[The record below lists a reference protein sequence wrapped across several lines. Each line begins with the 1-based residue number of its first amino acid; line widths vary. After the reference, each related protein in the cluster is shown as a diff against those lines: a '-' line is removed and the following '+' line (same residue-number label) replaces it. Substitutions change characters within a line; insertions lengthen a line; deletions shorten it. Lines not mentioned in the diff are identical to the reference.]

1 MKFLVCLFL
10 GVFAI
15 SLIGTFNVSVKAGLQ
30 KESAEILGGDI
41 SLNLAYRVASQDE
54 INGIKGIASSFSEVI
69 SFRTMISNISDPSDT
84 NHALAQAK
92 GIDDKYPLYG
102 NLIIEPAI
110 SIEDA
115 LREKND
121 PTVVFSVLKL
131 HLLCLSAMR

>member
-1 MKFLVCLFL
+1 MVNSVIKIAIRDLRGGLAKFRIFLVCLFL

-84 NHALAQAK
+84 NHALVQAK
-92 GIDDKYPLYG
+92 
-102 NLIIEPAI
+102 
-110 SIEDA
+110 
-115 LREKND
+115 
-121 PTVVFSVLKL
+121 
-131 HLLCLSAMR
+131 